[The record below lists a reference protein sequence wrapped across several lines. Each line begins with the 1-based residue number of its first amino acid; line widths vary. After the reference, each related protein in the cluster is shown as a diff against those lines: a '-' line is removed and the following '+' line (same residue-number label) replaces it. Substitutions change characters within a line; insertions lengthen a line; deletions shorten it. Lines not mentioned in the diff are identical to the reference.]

1 MIQIKSKGFIKQN
14 NNNHMEGMKW
24 SADYDGN
31 EANIQLDVN
40 KNGRTQRRNIQ
51 LHNKQLGT
59 LAKLLSVPSV
69 NKPLEKRIL
78 DDYDYEDADDIG
90 DGGNLFQNYISTPRR
105 MRQRRQQTP
114 QIIRINLEEPMMEE
128 QEIPEEEE
136 EDDEYDDNDEEEDPQ
151 QEMKMMEQLLNET
164 QPSNRSHK
172 KKPMNKRHP
181 THKVR
186 FSPRNSSR
194 TSNKRITLR
203 GGRKKRGTRRRRL
216 QKK

>member
-1 MIQIKSKGFIKQN
+1 
-14 NNNHMEGMKW
+14 MKW
-24 SADYDGN
+24 NADYDGN

-40 KNGRTQRRNIQ
+40 KNGRVQRRNIQ
-51 LHNKQLGT
+51 LHKNQLGT

-69 NKPLEKRIL
+69 NKPLEKRL
-78 DDYDYEDADDIG
+78 FDDYDYEDADADDIG

-105 MRQRRQQTP
+105 MRRRRQQTP

-128 QEIPEEEE
+128 QEIPDFSENEPEEEE
-136 EDDEYDDNDEEEDPQ
+136 ENNEYDDDEEEDPR

-164 QPSNRSHK
+164 QPSNRSYK
-172 KKPMNKRHP
+172 KKLKNQKYP

-216 QKK
+216 KKK